1 MAENTSAGSG
11 DEPAESEG
19 SVTLAIRSTKTGDH
33 EAGEELLRLIC
44 TRKNNWDRLQ
54 AIAGRLNVTPADRD
68 HFVNEALRR
77 LYNGLVLDKFKQ
89 VSDRESL
96 FRLIGGI
103 VRKCVSEA
111 HRNEQGK
118 RKTAVRATLGL
129 PDNQADQSKGPDE
142 LAQLRDGLAVFRQ
155 RLESAVPD
163 PSELKKYW
171 HLLELRLENLSETEI
186 RKRTGATVTDIKKMD
201 ELMRNLMEG
210 PGDDN

>member
-1 MAENTSAGSG
+1 MSVNNNANSG
-11 DEPAESEG
+11 DDPSASEG
-19 SVTLAIRSTKTGDH
+19 SVTLAIRTAKKGDR
-33 EAGEELLRLIC
+33 EAGEEVLRLIC
-44 TRKNNWDRLQ
+44 TRKDSWDRLQ
-54 AIAGRLNVTPADRD
+54 SIASRLNVTPADRD

-103 VRKCVSEA
+103 VRKCVSES

-118 RKTAVRATLGL
+118 RKSAVRATQGL
-129 PDNQADQSKGPDE
+129 PDNQADQSKVPDE
-142 LAQLRDGLAVFRQ
+142 LVQLRDGLAVFRQ

-186 RKRTGATVTDIKKMD
+186 RKRTGATVTDIKRMD
-201 ELMRNLMEG
+201 ELMRKLIES
-210 PGDDN
+210 PGNDN